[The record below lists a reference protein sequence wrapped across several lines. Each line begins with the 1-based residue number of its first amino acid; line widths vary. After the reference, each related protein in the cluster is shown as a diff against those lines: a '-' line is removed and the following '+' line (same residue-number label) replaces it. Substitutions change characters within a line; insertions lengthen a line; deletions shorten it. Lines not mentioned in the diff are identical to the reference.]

1 MAERF
6 APNIAP
12 TIPGKLYVLDT
23 DPWQMRCVAQWLSP
37 AGETTPFSPDDCWAI
52 RRGLSHPPVQGEP
65 DITCYHLPET
75 HAGQSL
81 CVPLIAQGEAIGLL
95 TFQNVTASDAPS
107 RAYLELMAEALG
119 LALANQRLRSA
130 CWKKRCSIP

>member
-1 MAERF
+1 
-6 APNIAP
+6 
-12 TIPGKLYVLDT
+12 
-23 DPWQMRCVAQWLSP
+23 MRCVAQWLSP

-75 HAGQSL
+75 HLRTAHR
-81 CVPLIAQGEAIGLL
+81 QGEAIGLL

-130 CWKKRCSIP
+130 LLEKALFDS